1 MIIGFIQTNAITF
14 ARSQMLSNYTRA
26 TLQIALFVIFL
37 QACAHGGPYKG
48 RVIEETSGQ
57 PIAGAVVV
65 VYWSY
70 MTANVGGGTTHCLDA
85 DEAVTDEGGEFD
97 IAERRAGLFGRTG
110 TANLAI
116 YKVGY
121 QRLGPGP
128 WSSLKEASTLKEIVK
143 WEGDRAII
151 PLKRVAKS
159 RLGYEGRPPSGG
171 CGRRDGKP
179 LTAYSEEEIRWERAM
194 GLTK

>member
-1 MIIGFIQTNAITF
+1 MQRNCIKAI
-14 ARSQMLSNYTRA
+14 
-26 TLQIALFVIFL
+26 LQAALFAIFL

-48 RVIEETSGQ
+48 RVIEDVNGE
-57 PIAGAVVV
+57 PIAGVVVV
-65 VYWSY
+65 VYWTY
-70 MTANVGGGTTHCLDA
+70 TTPNVGGGTTHCLDA
-85 DEAVTDEGGEFD
+85 DEAVTDAGGEFD
-97 IAERRAGLFGRTG
+97 IPARKAGLFGRTG

-121 QRLGPGP
+121 QRFGPGP
-128 WSSLKEASTLKEIVK
+128 WSSLKEASSLKKIVK
-143 WEGDRAII
+143 WEGDRAVI
-151 PLKRVAKS
+151 PLKQVAKS

-179 LTAYSEEEIRWERAM
+179 LAAYSEEEKRWKRAM